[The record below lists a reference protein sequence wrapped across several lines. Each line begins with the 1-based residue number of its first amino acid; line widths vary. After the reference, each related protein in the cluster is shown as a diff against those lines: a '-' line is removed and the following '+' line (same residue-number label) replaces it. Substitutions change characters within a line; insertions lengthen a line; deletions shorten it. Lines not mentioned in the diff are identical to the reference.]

1 MDLALAGFYG
11 VGCLL
16 ILYILY
22 SIGMSKIVIA
32 GVMTITIAL
41 VVLLIITF

>member
-1 MDLALAGFYG
+1 MNIALTGFYG

-22 SIGMSKIVIA
+22 TVGLNKFIID
-32 GVMTITIAL
+32 GVMVA
-41 VVLLIITF
+41 VVIGVAYFILT